1 MITSCVPTLSSS
13 PPSVALFMSCM
24 PPPGAVCPAIVMYG
38 FVISIRDCSTMVPP
52 TRKTQVRGP
61 LASTHAR
68 SDPPPRSLSLLTPIT
83 TPPRPP
89 TLCDPQAWAPANAA
103 SGPAGT
109 GVETPLPLS
118 AIVAGEFAALLFT
131 NTLPVTEPVAVGAK
145 FTLNVVLCPAPK
157 LSGVNPLIVKPAPET
172 LSEETFT
179 LVLPVLLNV
188 TVWLLLLPTF
198 TFPKLKLLGPAASWL
213 VAFTPVPLSAMLVGE
228 LEALL
233 ISERFP
239 VALLAAEGAKLT
251 VNAADLPGATV
262 SGRVS
267 PLKL

>member
-1 MITSCVPTLSSS
+1 
-13 PPSVALFMSCM
+13 
-24 PPPGAVCPAIVMYG
+24 
-38 FVISIRDCSTMVPP
+38 
-52 TRKTQVRGP
+52 
-61 LASTHAR
+61 
-68 SDPPPRSLSLLTPIT
+68 
-83 TPPRPP
+83 
-89 TLCDPQAWAPANAA
+89 
-103 SGPAGT
+103 
-109 GVETPLPLS
+109 VETPLPLS

-213 VAFTPVPLSAMLVGE
+213 VAVTPVPLRAIVVGE
-228 LEALL
+228 VGALL
-233 ISERFP
+233 VIVRLP
-239 VALLAAEGAKLT
+239 VTLLVVVGEKLT
-251 VNAADLPGATV
+251 VKDAEFPGVTV
-262 SGRVS
+262 VGSGR
-267 PLKL
+267 PLNLNPFPEIVACETLRFAVP

>member
-1 MITSCVPTLSSS
+1 
-13 PPSVALFMSCM
+13 
-24 PPPGAVCPAIVMYG
+24 
-38 FVISIRDCSTMVPP
+38 
-52 TRKTQVRGP
+52 
-61 LASTHAR
+61 
-68 SDPPPRSLSLLTPIT
+68 
-83 TPPRPP
+83 
-89 TLCDPQAWAPANAA
+89 
-103 SGPAGT
+103 
-109 GVETPLPLS
+109 VETPLPLS

-213 VAFTPVPLSAMLVGE
+213 VAVTPVPLSAMLVGE

-239 VALLAAEGAKLT
+239 VAPLAAEGAKLT

-262 SGRVS
+262 SGRLS
-267 PLKL
+267 PLKLKPLPETAACEIIRLAVPEFAKVIVCVFLVPTTTLPKLALLGVAARVPEAEGEVTVTIAEADLVGSALLVAVTKAVPGLEGAV